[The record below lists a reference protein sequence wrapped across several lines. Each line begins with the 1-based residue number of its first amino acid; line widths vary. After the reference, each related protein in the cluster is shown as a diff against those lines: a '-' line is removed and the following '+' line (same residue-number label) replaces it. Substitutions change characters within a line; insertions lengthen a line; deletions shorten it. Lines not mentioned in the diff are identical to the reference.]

1 MDLLRDLRTPRMRP
15 PHRTALPLALP
26 LVLALM
32 ATLALGACAGGQ
44 RSVAPLRPT
53 ASAVRWPVKT
63 RSHVDLWLHGYALL
77 LEDTAQVPLFDRGYR
92 ERVTVAKNAR
102 DLYTGFDSASRQ
114 LRTTLRARPGLEG
127 AQFLA
132 LYFGSW
138 EELQQAMTYF
148 LKAEG
153 DPARAAN
160 REVQGIVAFLA
171 QQFPRAED
179 REWARQFVAAL
190 ERERVGFFHDW
201 WLSESRRRASGLAAG
216 DSLWQSVWRPRLQPF
231 LNATQQQNGD
241 VIPSVGLG
249 GEGRAVPAGKQA
261 SQYAV
266 HWPATA
272 DSAEA
277 LLFTFAHEAVGAVV
291 QVAVN
296 DHLTPA
302 QQRAG
307 AGARLGAIGLVR
319 GGALLVAR
327 IDPALGERYA
337 RFYLA
342 QAGRALPATGA
353 LAALAE
359 AFPMPEEMLASM
371 RRQIDLA
378 FGGI

>member
-1 MDLLRDLRTPRMRP
+1 MDLLHHLRASDLMR
-15 PHRTALPLALP
+15 RLGLTLGL
-26 LVLALM
+26 LVA
-32 ATLALGACAGGQ
+32 ASLGACAGGQ
-44 RSVAPLRPT
+44 TSVAPLRPT
-53 ASAVRWPVKT
+53 VSTVRWPVKA
-63 RSHVDLWLHGYALL
+63 RPHVDLWLHGYALL
-77 LEDTAQVPLFDRGYR
+77 MEDTAQVPLFDRGYR
-92 ERVTVAKNAR
+92 ERVTVAKNTR
-102 DLYTGFDSASRQ
+102 NLYTGFDSASRQ

-138 EELQQAMTYF
+138 DELQQAMGYF

-153 DPARAAN
+153 DPARASN

-179 REWARQFVAAL
+179 RDWARRFVAAL
-190 ERERVGFFHDW
+190 ESERSTFFHDW
-201 WLSESRRRASGLAAG
+201 WLAESRRRSAGLTAG

-241 VIPSVGLG
+241 LIPSLVLG

-266 HWPATA
+266 HWPTAA

-277 LLFTFAHEAVGAVV
+277 LLFTFVHEAAGAVV
-291 QVAVN
+291 QVAVT

-307 AGARLGAIGLVR
+307 AGARLSTIGLVR
-319 GGALLVAR
+319 GGALLVSR

-342 QAGRALPATGA
+342 QAGVTVPASGA

>member
-1 MDLLRDLRTPRMRP
+1 MRRLGLTLTLLI
-15 PHRTALPLALP
+15 
-26 LVLALM
+26 
-32 ATLALGACAGGQ
+32 ATSLGACAGGQ
-44 RSVAPLRPT
+44 TSVTPLRPT
-53 ASAVRWPVKT
+53 GNTVRWPVKT
-63 RSHVDLWLHGYALL
+63 RPHVDLWLHGFALL
-77 LEDTAQVPLFDRGYR
+77 LEDTAQVPLFDRGYG
-92 ERVTVAKNAR
+92 ERIIVAKNAR
-102 DLYTGFDSASRQ
+102 NLYTGFDSASRQ
-114 LRTTLRARPGLEG
+114 LRTTLRVRPGLAG

-138 EELQQAMTYF
+138 DELQQAMGYF

-153 DPARAAN
+153 DPARATN

-179 REWARQFVAAL
+179 RDWARRFVAAL
-190 ERERVGFFHDW
+190 ESERSTFFHDW
-201 WLSESRRRASGLAAG
+201 WLAESRRRAAGLAAS
-216 DSLWQSVWRPRLQPF
+216 DSLWQTVWRPRLQPF

-241 VIPSVGLG
+241 LIPSMVLG

-261 SQYAV
+261 SPYAV
-266 HWPATA
+266 LWPQSA
-272 DSAEA
+272 DSAEE
-277 LLFTFAHEAVGAVV
+277 LLFTFAHEAAGTVV

-307 AGARLGAIGLVR
+307 AGARLSTIGLVH
-319 GGALLVAR
+319 GGALLVSR

-337 RFYLA
+337 RFYLM
-342 QAGRALPATGA
+342 QAGRPVPPSGA

>member
-1 MDLLRDLRTPRMRP
+1 MPRRGV
-15 PHRTALPLALP
+15 LLAL
-26 LVLALM
+26 VVA
-32 ATLALGACAGGQ
+32 LALGACAGGQ
-44 RSVAPLRPT
+44 TSVAPLRPT
-53 ASAVRWPVKT
+53 VSTVRWPVKA
-63 RSHVDLWLHGYALL
+63 RPHVDLWLHGYALL

-102 DLYTGFDSASRQ
+102 NLYTGFDSASRQ

-138 EELQQAMTYF
+138 DELQQAMGYF

-153 DPARAAN
+153 DPARASN

-179 REWARQFVAAL
+179 RDWARRFVAAL
-190 ERERVGFFHDW
+190 ESERSTFFHDW
-201 WLSESRRRASGLAAG
+201 WLAESRRRSAGLTAG

-241 VIPSVGLG
+241 LIPSLVLG

-266 HWPATA
+266 HWPTAA

-277 LLFTFAHEAVGAVV
+277 LLFTFVHEAAGAVV
-291 QVAVN
+291 QVAVT
-296 DHLTPA
+296 DHLTPV

-307 AGARLGAIGLVR
+307 AGARLATIGLVR
-319 GGALLVAR
+319 GGALLVSR

-342 QAGRALPATGA
+342 QAGVTVPASGA

>member
-1 MDLLRDLRTPRMRP
+1 MRRRAGIPLGLLIM
-15 PHRTALPLALP
+15 
-26 LVLALM
+26 VGV
-32 ATLALGACAGGQ
+32 TLGLGACAGGQ
-44 RSVAPLRPT
+44 TSVAPLRPT
-53 ASAVRWPVKT
+53 VSTVRWPVKT
-63 RSHVDLWLHGYALL
+63 RPHVDLWLHGYALL
-77 LEDTAQVPLFDRGYR
+77 MEDTAQVPLFDRGYR
-92 ERVTVAKNAR
+92 ERVTVAKNAQ
-102 DLYTGFDSASRQ
+102 DLYTGFDSAARQ

-138 EELQQAMTYF
+138 DELQQAMGYF

-153 DPARAAN
+153 DPARATN

-179 REWARQFVAAL
+179 RDWARRFVAAL
-190 ERERVGFFHDW
+190 ERERATFFHAW
-201 WLSESRRRASGLAAG
+201 WLAESRRRAEGLTAG

-241 VIPSVGLG
+241 LIPSMILG
-249 GEGRAVPAGKQA
+249 GEGRAVPAGKLA

-266 HWPATA
+266 HWPT
-272 DSAEA
+272 SAEEA
-277 LLFTFAHEAVGAVV
+277 EGLLFTFAHEAAGAVV

-319 GGALLVAR
+319 GGALLVSR
-327 IDPALGERYA
+327 LDPALGERYA

-342 QAGRALPATGA
+342 QAGLAVPTSGA

>member
-1 MDLLRDLRTPRMRP
+1 M
-15 PHRTALPLALP
+15 
-26 LVLALM
+26 
-32 ATLALGACAGGQ
+32 LGACAGGQ
-44 RSVAPLRPT
+44 TSVAPLRPQVT
-53 ASAVRWPVKT
+53 TVRWPVKT
-63 RSHVDLWLHGYALL
+63 RPHVDLWLHGYALL
-77 LEDTAQVPLFDRGYR
+77 LEDSAEVPLFDRGYR
-92 ERVTVAKNAR
+92 DRMTVAKNAR
-102 DLYTGFDSASRQ
+102 NLYTGFDSASRQ
-114 LRTTLRARPGLEG
+114 LRTTLRARPALEG

-138 EELQQAMTYF
+138 DELQQAMGYF

-153 DPARAAN
+153 DPARASN
-160 REVQGIVAFLA
+160 RDVQGIVAFLA

-179 REWARQFVAAL
+179 RDWAQRFVAAL
-190 ERERVGFFHDW
+190 ERERATFFHDW
-201 WLSESRRRASGLAAG
+201 WLAESRQRAAGLAAA

-241 VIPSVGLG
+241 LIPSVILG

-266 HWPATA
+266 QWPRTA
-272 DSAEA
+272 DSAEV

-307 AGARLGAIGLVR
+307 AGARLGTIGLVR

-327 IDPALGERYA
+327 LDPALGERYA
-337 RFYLA
+337 RYYLA
-342 QAGRALPATGA
+342 QAGLPVPATGA

-378 FGGI
+378 FAGI